1 MITGLFRLHL
11 KPGKKSELIEFLKWD
26 GEVARD
32 SEPGTLRFEFYNDP
46 EDDAAIYLYESY
58 RDEAAFEEHKAHAP
72 FQKYVSE
79 VRPACVESADRLLP
93 FSAAIWSPA
102 D

>member
-11 KPGKKSELIEFLKWD
+11 KPNKKSELIEFLKWD

-32 SEPGTLRFEFYNDP
+32 TEPGTLRFEFYDDP

-58 RDEAAFEEHKAHAP
+58 RDEAAFEEHKTHAP
-72 FQKYVSE
+72 FQKFIAE
-79 VRPACVESADRLLP
+79 VRPACVESADTLLP
-93 FSAAIWSPA
+93 FSPAIWSAA